1 MTTATVQTQPK
12 ALERLTAA
20 WILTVVLVFPIAIVF
35 GILMR
40 LNQANVLELSPLLF
54 YQLMTA
60 HGLLMV
66 GIWFVMSMAGV
77 SYLLRRYVE
86 VRLWPMTFGYVLT
99 LVGVVL
105 LLGAIFLGDFHT
117 GWYFLYPLPFYA
129 RGEEWATLA
138 FLLSLGS
145 LGVGWFVWSL
155 GLLVAI
161 LKRYSLPQA
170 LAWQHIAGKS
180 EPETPP
186 FILIT
191 TTTLLGLVPAF
202 VAAVV
207 LLVLFFVEYLSG
219 VKQDALLMKNLTFYF
234 GHTLVNE
241 MLYFGIATLYELF
254 PSLAGKPPYK
264 TKPYVA
270 IAWNLVLVVVWTAY
284 FHHLYMDFVQPT
296 AVQYIG
302 QIASWIAPIPA
313 VAVTTFTVLATVFR
327 SGMQWW
333 LAPAFF
339 FFGVMF
345 WIIGGAGAIL
355 DAIVANNFVLHNTL
369 WVPAHF
375 HTYNLLGNVLFSL
388 GFISWFVRETS
399 GEEGS
404 RLYRPV
410 MVLYLL
416 GGVVSVLAFYLAG
429 ASSVMRRVDKYPELV
444 AQGSTLALFGGL
456 GALLVLTA
464 VLMYVVHVVRRC
476 ARVLA
481 S

>member
-1 MTTATVQTQPK
+1 MK
-12 ALERLTAA
+12 ALDRVTAL
-20 WILTVVLVFPIAIVF
+20 WIVTVLLVFPIAILF

-40 LNQANVLELSPLLF
+40 LKQANLIELSQLTF
-54 YQLMTA
+54 YSLMTA

-77 SYLLRRYVE
+77 TYLLRRYVE
-86 VRLWPMTFGYVLT
+86 VPVWTVAFSYGLT
-99 LVGVVL
+99 LLGVVL
-105 LLGAIFLGDFHT
+105 LLAAVFFGGFHT

-129 RGEEWATLA
+129 RTEEWATTA

-161 LKRYSLPQA
+161 LRKYPLPQA
-170 LAWQHIAGKS
+170 LAWHHLVGKT

-202 VAAVV
+202 VAAVI
-207 LLVLFFVEYLSG
+207 LLALFLAEHLGG
-219 VKQDALLMKNLTFYF
+219 VRQDALLMKNLTFFF

-254 PSLAGKPPYK
+254 PSFANKPPYK
-264 TKPYVA
+264 TKPFVA
-270 IAWNLVLVVVWTAY
+270 AAWNAVLLVVWTAY

-302 QIASWIAPIPA
+302 QIASWVAPIPA
-313 VAVTTFTVLATVFR
+313 VAVTTFSVLNTVYR
-327 SGMQWW
+327 SGMKWW
-333 LAPAFF
+333 LAPTFF
-339 FFGVMF
+339 FAGVMF
-345 WIIGGAGAIL
+345 WIIGGLGAIL
-355 DAIVANNFVLHNTL
+355 DALVANNFVLHNTL

-388 GFISWFVRETS
+388 GFITWFIKERTADDS
-399 GEEGS
+399 S
-404 RLYRPV
+404 ALYRPV
-410 MVLYLL
+410 SLLYLL
-416 GGVVSVLAFYLAG
+416 GGAGFVSAFYIAG
-429 ASSVMRRVDKYPELV
+429 SLSVMRRVDTYPELV
-444 AQGSTLALFGGL
+444 ASAGSFWATIGGIS
-456 GALLVLTA
+456 AVIVLIA
-464 VLMYVVHVVRRC
+464 VVLYVWHAVRRC
-476 ARVLA
+476 WRVA
-481 S
+481 FSGS

>member
-1 MTTATVQTQPK
+1 MTVVALPTQTK
-12 ALERLTAA
+12 ALTRLTAA
-20 WILTVVLVFPIAIVF
+20 WILTVLAVFPIAILF
-35 GILMR
+35 GLLMR
-40 LNQANVLELSPLLF
+40 LNQANVLELSSLTF

-77 SYLLRRYVE
+77 SYLLQRYVA
-86 VRLWPMTFGYVLT
+86 VSLWTQVFGYVLT

-105 LLGAIFLGDFHT
+105 LLAAIFLGDFHT
-117 GWYFLYPLPFYA
+117 GWYFLYPLPFFA

-161 LKRYSLPQA
+161 FKKYSLPQA
-170 LAWQHIAGKS
+170 LAWHHITGKT

-207 LLVLFFVEYLSG
+207 LLLLFFLEYLGG

-241 MLYFGIATLYELF
+241 MLYFGIASLYELF
-254 PSLAGKPPYK
+254 PQLAGKPPYK

-302 QIASWIAPIPA
+302 QIASWVAPIPA
-313 VAVTTFTVLATVFR
+313 VAVTTFSVLATVYR

-355 DAIVANNFVLHNTL
+355 DAIVVNNFVLHNTL

-399 GEEGS
+399 GDDGS

-410 MVLYLL
+410 TLLYLL
-416 GGVVSVLAFYLAG
+416 GGTVFIAAFYFAG
-429 ASSVMRRVDKYPELV
+429 ASSVMRRVDKYPELIS
-444 AQGSTLALFGGL
+444 QGSTLALIGGI
-456 GALLVLTA
+456 GALLVLVG
-464 VLMYVVHVVRRC
+464 VLIYVTHVVRRC
-476 ARVLA
+476 VRLLA
-481 S
+481 P

>member
-1 MTTATVQTQPK
+1 MK
-12 ALERLTAA
+12 ALDRITAA
-20 WILTVVLVFPIAIVF
+20 WIVTVLLVFPIAILL

-40 LNQANVLELSPLLF
+40 LNQANVLELSSLTF
-54 YQLMTA
+54 YSFMTA

-66 GIWFVMSMAGV
+66 GIWFTMSMAGV
-77 SYLLRRYVE
+77 SYLLQRYVE
-86 VRLWPMTFGYVLT
+86 VKVWPVTLGYVLT

-105 LLGAIFLGDFHT
+105 LLAAIFLGDFHT

-129 RGEEWATLA
+129 STEQWATTA

-145 LGVGWFVWSL
+145 LGVGWTVWVL

-161 LKRYSLPQA
+161 LRKYSLSQA
-170 LAWQHIAGKS
+170 LAWQHLVGKQ

-202 VAAVV
+202 IAAVV
-207 LLVLFFVEYLSG
+207 LLVLFFIEHLSG

-254 PSLAGKPPYK
+254 PSFAGKPPYK
-264 TKPYVA
+264 TKPFVA
-270 IAWNLVLVVVWTAY
+270 AAWNLVLLVVWTAY

-296 AVQYIG
+296 VVQYIG
-302 QIASWIAPIPA
+302 QLASWIAPIPA
-313 VAVTTFTVLATVFR
+313 VAVTTFSVLATVYR
-327 SGMQWW
+327 SGMKWW
-333 LAPAFF
+333 LAPTFF
-339 FFGVMF
+339 FTGVMF
-345 WIIGGAGAIL
+345 WIIGGLGAIL

-369 WVPAHF
+369 WVPGHF

-388 GFISWFVRETS
+388 GFITWFVREKS
-399 GEEGS
+399 GDDSS

-410 MVLYLL
+410 ATLYLL
-416 GGVVSVLAFYLAG
+416 GGTGFVLAFFIAG
-429 ASSVMRRVDKYPELV
+429 SASVMRRVDKYPHLV
-444 AQGSTLALFGGL
+444 SSGSFWALIGAIFALF
-456 GALLVLTA
+456 VLTA
-464 VLMYVVHVVRRC
+464 VLFYVFHAVRRC
-476 ARVLA
+476 WRVLVG
-481 S
+481 SS

>member
-1 MTTATVQTQPK
+1 MK
-12 ALERLTAA
+12 ALDRITAA
-20 WILTVVLVFPIAIVF
+20 WIITVTLVFPIAILL

-40 LNQANVLELSPLLF
+40 LNQANVLELSPLTF
-54 YQLMTA
+54 YSFMTA

-77 SYLLRRYVE
+77 SYLLQRYVE
-86 VRLWPMTFGYVLT
+86 VRVWPITFGYVLT

-105 LLGAIFLGDFHT
+105 LLAAIFGGGFHT

-129 RGEEWATLA
+129 RTEEWATMA

-161 LKRYSLPQA
+161 LRKYPLTRA
-170 LAWQHIAGKS
+170 LAWHHLVGKS

-186 FILIT
+186 FILIS

-202 VAAVV
+202 VAAVI
-207 LLVLFFVEYLSG
+207 LLGLFFMEYLGG

-241 MLYFGIATLYELF
+241 MLYFGIAALYELF
-254 PSLAGKPPYK
+254 PALAGKPPYR
-264 TKPYVA
+264 TKPFVA
-270 IAWNLVLVVVWTAY
+270 LAWNLVLVVVWTAY

-296 AVQYIG
+296 VLQYVG
-302 QIASWIAPIPA
+302 QLASWIAPIPA
-313 VAVTTFTVLATVFR
+313 IAVTAFSVLGTVYR
-327 SGMQWW
+327 SGIKWW
-333 LAPAFF
+333 LAPTFF
-339 FFGVMF
+339 FTGVMF
-345 WIIGGAGAIL
+345 WIIGGLGAIL

-388 GFISWFVRETS
+388 GFITWFVREQS
-399 GEEGS
+399 GDDGS

-410 MVLYLL
+410 ATLYLL
-416 GGVVSVLAFYLAG
+416 GGAGFVAAFYIAG
-429 ASSVMRRVDKYPELV
+429 ALSIMRRVDKYPELV
-444 AQGSTLALFGGL
+444 ANGGVWALVGALF
-456 GALLVLTA
+456 AILVLVA
-464 VLMYVVHVVRRC
+464 VAIYTVHVVRRC
-476 ARVLA
+476 WRVLA
-481 S
+481 AA